1 MKNKNSTYT
10 FRVDEDCKKK
20 FKIYC
25 KMMNVSPSDVLT
37 EVMREFNDSTEQIIQ
52 MRDISELQE
61 MFRQK
66 VLLGQKEID
75 SLKAEK
81 KQQLDSGAEVLSNAG
96 YEDR

>member
-1 MKNKNSTYT
+1 MK
-10 FRVDEDCKKK
+10 DK
-20 FKIYC
+20 FQIYC
-25 KMMNVSPSDVLT
+25 KMMKISPSDVLI
-37 EVMREFNDSTEQIIQ
+37 EVVKEFNDNAEQIIQ

-96 YEDR
+96 YEKK

>member
-1 MKNKNSTYT
+1 MRNKNSTYT
-10 FRVDEDCKKK
+10 FRVEQECKDK

-37 EVMREFNDSTEQIIQ
+37 EVMKEFNDNAEQIMQ

-66 VLLGQKEID
+66 VQIGQKEID
-75 SLKAEK
+75 SLKANK
-81 KQQLDSGAEVLSNAG
+81 N
-96 YEDR
+96 